1 MLLGRVMRFGHR
13 LSALFLMVALA
24 ASQAGLCAG
33 WTPTPESRMACCA
46 ESGACP
52 MHQTESRSTAH
63 AVTQAEADSC
73 CAASEGN
80 QSAPSPTSV
89 PLPMTLAVVVGP
101 VGGLLPVLQPH
112 SAAWATSVPPP
123 ANHVPKHLLLSVF
136 LV

>member
-1 MLLGRVMRFGHR
+1 MRFGHR
-13 LSALFLMVALA
+13 LSAVFLMLALA

-52 MHQTESRSTAH
+52 MHQADSRGTAH
-63 AVTQAEADSC
+63 AVTQVEADSC

-80 QSAPSPTSV
+80 QSAPSPTSI
-89 PLPMTLAVVVGP
+89 PLPVTLAVLVGP
-101 VGGLLPVLQPH
+101 VSDLLPVAQPRP
-112 SAAWATSVPPP
+112 AAWASSVPPP
-123 ANHVPKHLLLSVF
+123 AAPIPKHLLLSVF